1 MDRHPYIFRS
11 DPTNPPSLYS
21 MSAVKVLARYNTKE
35 LLVTKQKFQKLDSKA
50 SFERA
55 KRQLT
60 RYFGLL
66 NDLIKSDL
74 LEMLF
79 NYKWDSYR
87 QKHRSILDK
96 EQCCNE
102 KKSVATNIL
111 IRQMLNVIVTP
122 MFLTLIS
129 PLGIRAKTKQRTYNG
144 RHNGC
149 CLDY

>member
-55 KRQLT
+55 KKQLT

-96 EQCCNE
+96 EQCCIEYPNKE
-102 KKSVATNIL
+102 
-111 IRQMLNVIVTP
+111 MLNVLVTP
-122 MFLTLIS
+122 FF
-129 PLGIRAKTKQRTYNG
+129 
-144 RHNGC
+144 
-149 CLDY
+149 